1 MMPYPAKGPMPT
13 VAPPSSPLPGAG
25 LDSSASPTRPQSL
38 EPLIALAGARTRTL
52 LESAARHFG
61 LATPGVEIRC
71 DLRGRG
77 AGQVRRQAGQLWT
90 VRYNPAL
97 LARHGEDFLARTV
110 PHEVAHVIAFH
121 RHGPRIQPHGAE
133 WRAIM
138 HLFGVPPTRCHDF
151 DVSDLKTRT
160 LDRFPYRCG
169 CRSHLLT
176 SIRHHRI
183 QRGQRYLC
191 RACGQA
197 LVPAVATGND

>member
-1 MMPYPAKGPMPT
+1 MPP
-13 VAPPSSPLPGAG
+13 VAPRSSSPPVPGT
-25 LDSSASPTRPQSL
+25 DVSVSPTPHAPL
-38 EPLIALAGARTRTL
+38 EPLITLADTRTL
-52 LESAARHFG
+52 TLLERAARHFG
-61 LATPGVEIRC
+61 LLTPRVEIRC

-110 PHEVAHVIAFH
+110 PHEVAHIIAFH
-121 RHGPRIQPHGAE
+121 RHGPRIQPHGPE
-133 WRAIM
+133 WQAIM
-138 HLFGVPPTRCHDF
+138 RLFGVPPTRCHDY
-151 DVSDLKTRT
+151 DVSDLQTRT

-197 LVPAVATGND
+197 LVPVPAAGNTD

>member
-1 MMPYPAKGPMPT
+1 MPPALN
-13 VAPPSSPLPGAG
+13 PSSPPHAQNLDGAH
-25 LDSSASPTRPQSL
+25 SPSPRQPL
-38 EPLIALAGARTRTL
+38 EPLILLAGTRTRTL
-52 LESAARHFG
+52 LERAARHYG
-61 LATPGVEIRC
+61 LSTPRVDIRC

-77 AGQVRRQAGQLWT
+77 AGQVRRQAGQIWT
-90 VRYNPAL
+90 VRYNPVL

-138 HLFGVPPTRCHDF
+138 RLFGVPPTRCHDY
-151 DVSDLKTRT
+151 DVSDLQTRT

-197 LVPAVATGND
+197 LVPALTAGDGD